1 MNFINQVIMNTITQ
15 GRWTAI
21 GIVALAALGLCVFA
35 FVKSRGSLTPVL
47 IIVAGAVVA
56 VIVIVQLP
64 DWLKGA
70 ASDAPSFTGVNSRY

>member
-1 MNFINQVIMNTITQ
+1 MNFINQVLMNIVSQ

-21 GIVALAALGLCVFA
+21 AIVVLAALGLCVLVY
-35 FVKSRGSLTPVL
+35 VKSKGSLTPVL
-47 IIVAGAVVA
+47 IVVAGAIVA

-64 DWLKGA
+64 DLLKGA